1 MVANT
6 FGSIQVTSFQT
17 SLPLS
22 LQYHQAIGFGIC
34 YIVMLA
40 IYYSD
45 TWNAKS
51 FPFMSTKLRSADGG
65 TYPSAKLFV
74 GGVLSQTA
82 LAQYGLP
89 RLTGTFAYS
98 LLMAN
103 AAVSNSRSL
112 FPLAE
117 SDIYSRS
124 AHSLPTSSSSWVQT
138 LSQRTRAL
146 ARASST
152 TATTITWSS
161 TTRRPLG
168 GGT

>member
-1 MVANT
+1 MVANA
-6 FGSIQVTSFQT
+6 FGLNQVTSFQT

-82 LAQYGLP
+82 LAKYGLP

-103 AAVSNSRSL
+103 AAVS
-112 FPLAE
+112 
-117 SDIYSRS
+117 
-124 AHSLPTSSSSWVQT
+124 
-138 LSQRTRAL
+138 
-146 ARASST
+146 
-152 TATTITWSS
+152 
-161 TTRRPLG
+161 
-168 GGT
+168 

>member
-1 MVANT
+1 MANT
-6 FGSIQVTSFQT
+6 SSAIQITSFQT

-22 LQYHQAIGFGIC
+22 LQIHQAVGFGIC
-34 YIVMLA
+34 YVVMLA

-45 TWNAKS
+45 VWNAKS

-65 TYPSAKLFV
+65 SYPSAKLFV

-103 AAVSNSRSL
+103 AAVSWVHPCS
-112 FPLAE
+112 
-117 SDIYSRS
+117 
-124 AHSLPTSSSSWVQT
+124 HS
-138 LSQRTRAL
+138 
-146 ARASST
+146 
-152 TATTITWSS
+152 
-161 TTRRPLG
+161 
-168 GGT
+168 